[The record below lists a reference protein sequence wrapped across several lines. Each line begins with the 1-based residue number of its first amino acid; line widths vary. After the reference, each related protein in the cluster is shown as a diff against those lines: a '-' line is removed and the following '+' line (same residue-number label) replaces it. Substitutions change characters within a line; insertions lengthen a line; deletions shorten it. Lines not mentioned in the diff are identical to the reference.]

1 MIKLLYKPMTML
13 VSVLGGIV
21 AGAIFKKAWQV
32 VAREDEAPKAT
43 DARRG
48 WAEVLLAAAVQGAIF
63 AVVKAA
69 VDRGAAE
76 GARKVTGVWPGDEGG
91 NPARRREMTGR
102 EDKHGAPAGG
112 SSAPVEAIR
121 RRPRALVAR
130 TRRWS
135 SAGVAGATPS
145 SAASRSSRPTAAR

>member
-1 MIKLLYKPMTML
+1 MIKLLYKPMSML
-13 VSVLGGIV
+13 VSVLGGML

-48 WAEVLLAAAVQGAIF
+48 WPEILMAAALQGAIF

-76 GARKVTGVWPGDEGG
+76 GTRKVTGVWPGDESEQSGQ
-91 NPARRREMTGR
+91 
-102 EDKHGAPAGG
+102 
-112 SSAPVEAIR
+112 
-121 RRPRALVAR
+121 
-130 TRRWS
+130 
-135 SAGVAGATPS
+135 
-145 SAASRSSRPTAAR
+145 AA